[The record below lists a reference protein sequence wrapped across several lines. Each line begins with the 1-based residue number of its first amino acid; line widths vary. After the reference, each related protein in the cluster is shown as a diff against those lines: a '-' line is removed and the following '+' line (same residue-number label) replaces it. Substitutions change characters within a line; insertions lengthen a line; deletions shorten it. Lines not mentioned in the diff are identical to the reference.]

1 VTPHRKPRLVR
12 LIAAL
17 LVGAAAI
24 SVRAQA
30 DETPLFRDLRY
41 NSPISQF
48 GTDRG
53 YYDCSADLGYTARC
67 VDDVKF
73 LGHVFDTQILMFV
86 DARLRSVQ
94 LVTEFKPEIYAGLIK
109 VLMED
114 FTLIMLQSG
123 ERRLDLIELARK
135 EGESK
140 LGPRVA
146 EFESVSLNKG
156 DLTYVFIEQP
166 GPALRRYPNGFDA
179 ITQSPPTTREADVVV
194 KEQDKEAWLG
204 VTFSLPRRA
213 MADMR
218 NTPVSREKF

>member
-1 VTPHRKPRLVR
+1 VPPQCKLR
-12 LIAAL
+12 LIRMVVAL

-48 GTDRG
+48 TKSRG
-53 YYDCSADLGYTARC
+53 YYDCSADLGYAARC
-67 VDDVKF
+67 VDKVKF

-94 LVTEFKPEIYAGLIK
+94 LITEFKPEIYSELLKA
-109 VLMED
+109 LMKD
-114 FTLIMLQSG
+114 FSLVILQNG

-166 GPALRRYPNGFDA
+166 GSALRSYPNGFDA
-179 ITQSPPTTREADVVV
+179 ITRSPLTTREADVVV
-194 KEQDKEAWLG
+194 KEQGQEAWLG

-213 MADMR
+213 MADIR
-218 NTPVSREKF
+218 KTPG